1 MMNLDLILQKSEFSD
16 EELRF
21 LLGLSDPEDC
31 QKLQKAAFSLTEKFL
46 GNKIALCGLIEI
58 SNICTANCRYC
69 GIRKDNHFV
78 DRYTLK
84 KDVIVNS
91 ALIAFKKGYGSI
103 GIQAGERR
111 DPKWIDFISEVIS
124 EIHEKTVC
132 PELPQGLNILLS
144 LGEQTKETYQRWADA
159 AGNPASLGYLL
170 RIESTNQKIFDA
182 LHSTPGK
189 HEKVLANRY
198 IDLDNL
204 RQVGY
209 QLATGVMIGLP
220 NQTLDDLVQDIR
232 VFQRLNPETIGMGPY
247 ITSRGGD
254 MVEEGMLAKT
264 PLLQLSLNMIAVVR
278 LVLNKANIVAST
290 SLETVHPD
298 GRIQGILYGCN
309 IVMPNITPS
318 ANRKA
323 YDLYDSKVHS
333 ESGNESN
340 LALQKSIVERT
351 GRTLAIQSIDLSK
364 KMVGTSL
371 S

>member
-31 QKLQKAAFSLTEKFL
+31 KKLQKAAFDLTEKCL
-46 GNKIALCGLIEI
+46 GNKIVLCGLIEI

-78 DRYTLK
+78 DRYTLEK
-84 KDVIVNS
+84 EVIINS

-103 GIQAGERR
+103 GIQASERR
-111 DPKWIDFISEVIS
+111 DPKWIKFISEVVT

-132 PELPQGLNILLS
+132 PELPNGLGILLS
-144 LGEQTKETYQRWADA
+144 LGEQTKETYQQWANA
-159 AGNPASLGYLL
+159 AGNPSGLGYLL

-189 HEKVLANRY
+189 HEKVLINRY
-198 IDLDNL
+198 LDLANL
-204 RQVGY
+204 REVGY

-232 VFQRLNPETIGMGPY
+232 GFQRLDPEIIGMGPY

-254 MVEEGMLAKT
+254 MVNEGMLAKT

-278 LVLNKANIVAST
+278 LVLKHVNIVAST
-290 SLETVHPD
+290 SLETIHPD

-309 IVMPNITPS
+309 IVMPNVTPV

-323 YDLYDSKVHS
+323 YDLYDSKAHS
-333 ESGNESN
+333 ESGDESD
-340 LALQKSIVERT
+340 LALQKSIVDHT
-351 GRTLAIQSIDLSK
+351 GRELTIHPIN
-364 KMVGTSL
+364 
-371 S
+371 